1 MAKFEKEVIPDNA
14 ALGKN
19 IRKKRLEKNISQE
32 YLAEKLDISRQSI
45 SKWENGL
52 SEPSKRNLAQLA
64 RIFDCEL
71 EELLYGTQGLIEKDG
86 MIVVGVAVLNNDIDR
101 LKQFFQEMPSDIYDC
116 YRVSFVI
123 ALDNAATK
131 AEKFQAVDKIR
142 QYSGRSVVPIDL
154 ENDEIVPHC
163 IFVTEQESNG
173 GGFDC
178 FFRLLAEE
186 YGKNTAAVLMSGKSG
201 NVYGISLIKKAG
213 GLTILCELERR
224 LPNQDIWN
232 AAGSSAFNHVLEP
245 EVMGYWLAA
254 DENALALM
262 DEKYYMQV
270 IKALKKK
277 TELPLEDFKEGYVI
291 SGFMECMKYRQSTPP
306 PDFYV
311 KYLEESEEEQENLL
325 KSIMK
330 YARRNAPGIA
340 GLLELKGVLPEIS
353 EESSEIRIWVAD
365 CGNGLE
371 VYAIAMMLADNTK
384 LNVKYDNVKI
394 FATDMREEIIAS
406 AIKGRYDDSELEE
419 IPEQWKKKYF
429 QRDGDSW
436 LIRQKIRNKV
446 IFSVHDVITNPP
458 FARLD
463 LVVCRNAMNI
473 FRIRGRRNIIKRF
486 SFALKQNGLL
496 MLGDRQDIREVFRWF
511 SVLEGHKNVYKKER
525 GVSFLK
531 PVYAEKESF
540 TAGKVIE
547 ELFAASMP
555 SCIIIDERYEIIYT
569 GKNGGRYLGFKTGEF
584 SKNLFDNIDREI
596 GIHINAIIRKLKK
609 EDDET
614 TESVRL
620 KKSSFSLTIHVLRK
634 FISEADYYLIWFEE
648 DKDTVHTVK
657 CEDQEKAELERELK
671 VTQESLMQ
679 ALEELESVRSKYE
692 ISNEKLQSTNEELVV
707 INDELQVAN
716 GELEATNRKL
726 TRVNG
731 ELMEANTK
739 LAKTN
744 WRAALTSRLPSQ
756 IRELYKLLDMEI
768 IYLDCE
774 FCIKKFTRGIPELTD
789 IGEQDLEQNILDLL
803 PEEDCAVWT
812 ANFKKAEHGERVFRR
827 VKNKGRNLMV
837 EILPYKNKG
846 TLNGYIVLIQKIQ
859 R

>member
-52 SEPSKRNLAQLA
+52 SEPSKKNLAQLA

-71 EELLYGTQGLIEKDG
+71 KELIYGTQGLIEKDG

-123 ALDNAATK
+123 ALDDADTW
-131 AEKFQAVDKIR
+131 AVDKIR
-142 QYSGRSVVPIDL
+142 QYSGRAVVPIDL
-154 ENDEIVPHC
+154 ENDEIVPNC

-173 GGFDC
+173 GGFDS
-178 FFRLLAEE
+178 FFQLLAEE
-186 YGKNTAAVLMSGKSG
+186 YGKNTAAVLMSGK
-201 NVYGISLIKKAG
+201 NEKAYGISLIKKAG

-224 LPNQDIWN
+224 LPNQDMWT
-232 AAGSSAFNHVLEP
+232 AAGSSVFNHVLEP
-245 EVMGYWLAA
+245 EVMGYWLAMFVRRKFLGA
-254 DENALALM
+254 DENVLALM

-270 IKALKKK
+270 IKALKRKN
-277 TELPLEDFKEGYVI
+277 ELPLEDFKEEYVI
-291 SGFMECMKYRQSTPP
+291 SGFRECMKYRQPTPP

-311 KYLEESEEEQENLL
+311 KFLEESEEEQENLL

-330 YARRNAPGIA
+330 YARRNVPGIS
-340 GLLELKGVLPEIS
+340 GLLELKGILPEIS
-353 EESSEIRIWVAD
+353 DEASEIRIWVAD

-371 VYAIAMMLADNTK
+371 VYAVAMMLADEMK
-384 LNVKYDNVKI
+384 LNVKFNNIKI

-419 IPEQWKKKYF
+419 IPNTWKKKYF

-436 LIRQKIRNKV
+436 LIRQKIRNMV
-446 IFSVHDVITNPP
+446 IFSVHDIITNPP

-511 SVLEGHKNVYKKER
+511 SVLDGYKNIYKKER

-531 PVYAEKESF
+531 PVYVEKESF

-555 SCIIIDERYEIIYT
+555 SCIITDERYEIIYT
-569 GKNGGRYLGFKTGEF
+569 GKNGGKYLEFKTGEF

-620 KKSSFSLTIHVLRK
+620 KNNSFSLIIHVLRK
-634 FISEADYYLIWFEE
+634 FISESDYYLI
-648 DKDTVHTVK
+648 
-657 CEDQEKAELERELK
+657 
-671 VTQESLMQ
+671 
-679 ALEELESVRSKYE
+679 
-692 ISNEKLQSTNEELVV
+692 
-707 INDELQVAN
+707 
-716 GELEATNRKL
+716 
-726 TRVNG
+726 
-731 ELMEANTK
+731 
-739 LAKTN
+739 
-744 WRAALTSRLPSQ
+744 
-756 IRELYKLLDMEI
+756 
-768 IYLDCE
+768 
-774 FCIKKFTRGIPELTD
+774 
-789 IGEQDLEQNILDLL
+789 
-803 PEEDCAVWT
+803 
-812 ANFKKAEHGERVFRR
+812 
-827 VKNKGRNLMV
+827 
-837 EILPYKNKG
+837 
-846 TLNGYIVLIQKIQ
+846 
-859 R
+859 

>member
-1 MAKFEKEVIPDNA
+1 M
-14 ALGKN
+14 
-19 IRKKRLEKNISQE
+19 
-32 YLAEKLDISRQSI
+32 
-45 SKWENGL
+45 
-52 SEPSKRNLAQLA
+52 
-64 RIFDCEL
+64 
-71 EELLYGTQGLIEKDG
+71 YGTQELIEKDG

-101 LKQFFQEMPSDIYDC
+101 FKQFFQEMPSDIYDC
-116 YRVSFVI
+116 YKVSFVI
-123 ALDNAATK
+123 ALDDAATK

-142 QYSGRSVVPIDL
+142 QYSGRAVVPIDL

-201 NVYGISLIKKAG
+201 NVNGISLIKKAG

-224 LPNQDIWN
+224 LPNQDVWN

-245 EVMGYWLAA
+245 EVMGYWLATFVRRRFLGA
-254 DENALALM
+254 DENALAFM

-277 TELPLEDFKEGYVI
+277 TELPLEDFKEEYVI

-353 EESSEIRIWVAD
+353 DEASEIRIWVAD

-371 VYAIAMMLADNTK
+371 VYAIAMMLADDMK
-384 LNVKYDNVKI
+384 LNVQYDNVKI

-436 LIRQKIRNKV
+436 LIRQKIRNMV

-555 SCIIIDERYEIIYT
+555 SCIIINERYEIIYT

-609 EDDET
+609 EDDEI

-620 KKSSFSLTIHVLRK
+620 KKNSCSLTIHVLRK
-634 FISEADYYLIWFEE
+634 FISESDYYLIWFEE

-671 VTQESLMQ
+671 ITQESLMQ

-731 ELMEANTK
+731 ELMEANSR
-739 LAKTN
+739 LAKAN
-744 WRAALTSRLPSQ
+744 
-756 IRELYKLLDMEI
+756 
-768 IYLDCE
+768 
-774 FCIKKFTRGIPELTD
+774 RG
-789 IGEQDLEQNILDLL
+789 G
-803 PEEDCAVWT
+803 
-812 ANFKKAEHGERVFRR
+812 
-827 VKNKGRNLMV
+827 
-837 EILPYKNKG
+837 
-846 TLNGYIVLIQKIQ
+846 Q